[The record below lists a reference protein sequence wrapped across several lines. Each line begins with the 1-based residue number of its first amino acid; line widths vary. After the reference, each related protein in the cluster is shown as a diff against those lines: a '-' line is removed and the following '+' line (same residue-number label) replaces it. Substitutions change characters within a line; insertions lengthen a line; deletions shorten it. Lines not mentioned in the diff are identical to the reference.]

1 MINTLGALCLIWLVL
16 WLTLTLI
23 LRAFYSRIRPALFRL
38 HPGHGSIV
46 LLALWSAPL
55 LLSLVTTLLLL
66 MPAFDGL
73 LFDPHCHGDCAHHVP
88 TTSAGVLAWIGFS
101 LAAWA
106 AFGLSLHFANGLWR
120 GVLMRRQFEALSSS
134 EQTSSEQTS
143 SEQTSSEQTS
153 SEQTSNEQ
161 GFRLRDASEPAVF
174 TLGWW
179 RPRVFV
185 SQGLLGGCSANEL
198 AIILAHEEAHRR
210 RRDNLRLLLGRVFCA
225 VLPRRWRRA
234 VVHDLHLLCEQACD
248 FAAADRYGSLSV
260 AQTLV
265 QVGRVLRRS
274 SVPLQGVAFDG
285 SDLRE
290 RVHALL
296 SLESRRP
303 LSGWQVATLLVA
315 AGFSVLVAVEPLHY
329 GAEWLIGVLEHTVM
343 MAII

>member
-55 LLSLVTTLLLL
+55 VLSLVTTLLLL

-73 LFDPHCHGDCAHHVP
+73 LFDPHCHGDCSHHVP
-88 TTSAGVLAWIGFS
+88 TTNAGVLAWIGFS
-101 LAAWA
+101 LAALA
-106 AFGLSLHFANGLWR
+106 AFGLSWHFANGLWR
-120 GVLMRRQFEALSSS
+120 GALMRRQFEALSSS
-134 EQTSSEQTS
+134 EQAGSEQAG
-143 SEQTSSEQTS
+143 
-153 SEQTSNEQ
+153 NEQ
-161 GFRLRDASEPAVF
+161 GFRLLDASEPAVF

-179 RPRVFV
+179 RPRVFI
-185 SQGLLGGCSANEL
+185 SKGLLRGCSANEL

-225 VLPRRWRRA
+225 VLPRPWRRA

-274 SVPLQGVAFDG
+274 FVPLQGVAFDG
-285 SDLRE
+285 SDLRD